1 MILFADTQYSVILVL
16 NILISVIFVVEQLQ
30 NRFKYRI
37 YLCIL
42 PFENWKELQTEKNNS
57 QIDRCR

>member
-1 MILFADTQYSVILVL
+1 MILFADSQYSVILVL
-16 NILISVIFVVEQLQ
+16 KILISVIFVVGQLQ

-57 QIDRCR
+57 QIDRSR

>member
-16 NILISVIFVVEQLQ
+16 KILISVIFVVGQLQ

-57 QIDRCR
+57 QIDRSR

>member
-16 NILISVIFVVEQLQ
+16 KILISVIFVVGQLQ

-42 PFENWKELQTEKNNS
+42 PFEN
-57 QIDRCR
+57 